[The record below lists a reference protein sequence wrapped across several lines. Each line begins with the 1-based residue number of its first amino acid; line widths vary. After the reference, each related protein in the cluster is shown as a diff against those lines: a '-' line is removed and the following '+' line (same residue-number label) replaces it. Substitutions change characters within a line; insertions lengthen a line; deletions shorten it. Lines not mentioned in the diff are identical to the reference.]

1 MGGDV
6 VVAIATLQSLT
17 AVSSAIPVGRFIA
30 CTFTGV
36 TNDGGWLPDCRGS
49 DRSCDAVGEV
59 SIALATLD
67 DFVNKALSQRGDPY
81 EFGAEAAFSQSNPR
95 EFDCSELVQWAAAQC
110 GVSFVDGAQ
119 NQRDAC
125 RRAGTLM
132 HDVKQGVRKRG
143 ALLFRIDEG
152 PSNDHVAIS
161 LGNGQ
166 TMEARGEAFG
176 VNVFSAHNRPWT
188 HAGVIPGFEE
198 DDMTQDELLEALA
211 SPKGMKILRKVIL
224 SSPGDPGADG
234 SLFSKIRDIQ
244 QDVDDIK
251 KKVGA

>member
-1 MGGDV
+1 M
-6 VVAIATLQSLT
+6 
-17 AVSSAIPVGRFIA
+17 
-30 CTFTGV
+30 
-36 TNDGGWLPDCRGS
+36 
-49 DRSCDAVGEV
+49 
-59 SIALATLD
+59 IALATLD

-81 EFGAEAAFSQSNPR
+81 EFGAEAAFSNSNPR
-95 EFDCSELVQWAAAQC
+95 ELDCSELVEWAAAQC
-110 GVSFVDGAQ
+110 GVRFVDGAQ

-125 RRAGTLM
+125 RRAGTLLQ
-132 HDVKQGVRKRG
+132 DVKQGVRKRG

-166 TMEARGEAFG
+166 TIEARGEAYG
-176 VNVFSAHNRPWT
+176 VNVFSADNRPWT
-188 HAGVIPGFEE
+188 HAGVVPGFEE

-244 QDVDDIK
+244 KDVDAIK
-251 KKVGA
+251 ARLEREGTN